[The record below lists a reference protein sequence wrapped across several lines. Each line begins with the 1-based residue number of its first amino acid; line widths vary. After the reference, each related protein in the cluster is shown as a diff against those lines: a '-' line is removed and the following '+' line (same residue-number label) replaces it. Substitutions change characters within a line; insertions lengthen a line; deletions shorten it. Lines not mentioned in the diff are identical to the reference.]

1 MPAYCQS
8 CHHPLSPQSP
18 FLRLLLLMHEM
29 LHDRACV
36 CACMHA
42 CMYGCMYVCMHV
54 CMQVQVLIKSH
65 LQQKGTPFWHVA

>member
-8 CHHPLSPQSP
+8 CHHPLPPQSP

-29 LHDRACV
+29 LHVRACV
-36 CACMHA
+36 C
-42 CMYGCMYVCMHV
+42 MYVWMYVWMFVCMHV